1 VRRSPAGF
9 LLIISGGL
17 FALAIGCWWLQQVAF
32 TPTPDTDDTAAIV
45 GDEDIRSEIA
55 TVVAS
60 ADAPVLEQSPTQ
72 LKEFVEQIAAL
83 DAGAALMTEFV
94 ADAHARLI
102 GELDEPV
109 RITGPEQAQIV
120 RDERVAVNP
129 PITLPVQQVSSLE
142 VVDTLLGWTALVALA
157 AGFVALVA
165 GFVFRPERG
174 EGTFAVSAFFLMI
187 AVMLVVF
194 GYLVPLAVLP
204 ALSDDTWMGVFPSLA
219 NEKRAITFGAAIA
232 FAAAGGAIYYLTS
245 SRRQRRQSSTPLSM
259 GRYREQHRWSR

>member
-1 VRRSPAGF
+1 M
-9 LLIISGGL
+9 
-17 FALAIGCWWLQQVAF
+17 AF

-45 GDEDIRSEIA
+45 SDEDIRSEIA
-55 TVVAS
+55 TVIAS

-72 LKEFVEQIAAL
+72 LKEFVEQIAAI

-102 GELDEPV
+102 GEVDEPV
-109 RITGPEQAQIV
+109 RISGPEQAQIV
-120 RDERVAVNP
+120 RDERVAENP
-129 PITLPVQQVSSLE
+129 PITLPVQPVSALE
-142 VVDTLLGWTALVALA
+142 IADTLLGWTALAAVAV
-157 AGFVALVA
+157 GFLLLVA

-174 EGTFAVSAFFLMI
+174 EGTFAVSTFFV
-187 AVMLVVF
+187 ATGVMLVVF

-219 NEKRAITFGAAIA
+219 NESRTITFAAAIA
-232 FAAAGGAIYYLTS
+232 FAAAGGALYYLTAG
-245 SRRQRRQSSTPLSM
+245 RRQRRQGSTPLSM

>member
-1 VRRSPAGF
+1 M
-9 LLIISGGL
+9 
-17 FALAIGCWWLQQVAF
+17 AF

-55 TVVAS
+55 TVLAS

-72 LKEFVEQIAAL
+72 LKEFVEQIAGI

-102 GELDEPV
+102 GQLDEPV
-109 RITGPEQAQIV
+109 RISGPEQAQIV
-120 RDERVAVNP
+120 RDERVAVSP
-129 PITLPVQQVSSLE
+129 PITLPVQPVSALE
-142 VVDTLLGWTALVALA
+142 VVDTLLGWTALASLA
-157 AGFVALVA
+157 VGFVALVA

-174 EGTFAVSAFFLMI
+174 EGTFAVSMFFV
-187 AVMLVVF
+187 ATGVMLVLF

-204 ALSDDTWMGVFPSLA
+204 ALSDGTWMGVFPSLA
-219 NEKRAITFGAAIA
+219 NENRTITFGAAIA
-232 FAAAGGAIYYLTS
+232 FVAVGGAIHYLTA
-245 SRRQRRQSSTPLSM
+245 SRRQRRQGSTPLSM